1 MRTKLILVSA
11 LILGACNMAADAQ
24 SGSGGGG
31 GQRSQ
36 RSFDLAGFD
45 AVSLAGPHDVIVTVG
60 PRHSVRAEGD
70 AETLDRLK
78 IEVDGSSLKIGMER
92 GNWSTGWK
100 RNTPKTTIYVTL
112 PAIRAAAIA
121 GSGDM
126 RVDRVEANRFAASI
140 AGSGDLQIGLLRTRD
155 ADFSIAG
162 SGGIT
167 ATGSAD
173 RADISIAGSGDMNLE
188 SVQIRTASVS
198 IVGSGDVRA
207 RAMETADV
215 SIIGSGDVNLSGPA
229 RCNVNKRGSGSVHCG
244 G

>member
-1 MRTKLILVSA
+1 MRTGLILASS
-11 LILGACNMAADAQ
+11 LMLGACNMAADAQ
-24 SGSGGGG
+24 SGSEDG

-45 AVSLAGPHDVIVTVG
+45 AVSLAGPHDVIVAVG

-70 AETLDRLK
+70 SRALERLK

-92 GNWSTGWK
+92 GNWSMGWK
-100 RNTPKTTIYVTL
+100 RNTPRTTIHVTL

-126 RVDRVEANRFAASI
+126 RVDRVESSRFAASI
-140 AGSGDLQIGLLRTRD
+140 AGSGDLQIGSLRTRD

-167 ATGSAD
+167 ASGSAD
-173 RADISIAGSGDMNLE
+173 SADISIAGSGDVNLQGVE
-188 SVQIRTASVS
+188 IRTASVS

-207 RAMETADV
+207 RAMETANV
-215 SIIGSGDVNLSGPA
+215 SIMGSGDVDLTGTA
-229 RCNVNKRGSGSVHCG
+229 RCTVNKKGSGSVRCG

>member
-1 MRTKLILVSA
+1 MRTGLILASA
-11 LILGACNMAADAQ
+11 LMLGACNMAADAQ
-24 SGSGGGG
+24 PGSGGG

-70 AETLDRLK
+70 PETLDRLK
-78 IEVDGSSLKIGMER
+78 IEVEGSNLKIGMER
-92 GNWSTGWK
+92 GNWPMGWK
-100 RNTPKTTIYVTL
+100 RDGAKTLIHVTL
-112 PAIRAAAIA
+112 PAIRAASIA

-126 RVDRVEANRFAASI
+126 RVDRADSNRFAASI
-140 AGSGDLQIGLLRTRD
+140 AGSGDLQIGSLRTRD
-155 ADFSIAG
+155 AKFSIAG

-167 ATGSAD
+167 ASGSAD
-173 RADISIAGSGDMNLE
+173 SADISIAGSGDVNLE
-188 SVQIRTASVS
+188 GVEIRTAAVS

-207 RAMETADV
+207 RAMETANV
-215 SIIGSGDVNLSGPA
+215 SIMGSGDVDLTGTA
-229 RCNVNKRGSGSVHCG
+229 RCTVNKRGSGSVRCG

>member
-1 MRTKLILVSA
+1 MRTGLVLASA
-11 LILGACNMAADAQ
+11 LMLGACNMSADAQ
-24 SGSGGGG
+24 SGSGG

-70 AETLDRLK
+70 PQTLDRLK
-78 IEVDGSSLKIGMER
+78 IEVDGSNLKIGMER
-92 GNWSTGWK
+92 GNWSMGWK
-100 RNTPKTTIYVTL
+100 RDTPRTIIHVTL

-126 RVDRVEANRFAASI
+126 RVDRVESNRFAASI
-140 AGSGDLQIGLLRTRD
+140 AGSGDLQIGSLRTRD

-167 ATGSAD
+167 ASGSAES
-173 RADISIAGSGDMNLE
+173 ADISIAGSGDVDLQGVE
-188 SVQIRTASVS
+188 IRTASVS

-207 RAMETADV
+207 RAMETANV
-215 SIIGSGDVNLSGPA
+215 SIMGSGDVNLTGTA
-229 RCNVNKRGSGSVHCG
+229 RCNVNKRGSGSVRCG

>member
-1 MRTKLILVSA
+1 
-11 LILGACNMAADAQ
+11 MAADAQ
-24 SGSGGGG
+24 PGSGGG

-70 AETLDRLK
+70 PETLDRLK
-78 IEVDGSSLKIGMER
+78 IEVDGSNLKIGMER
-92 GNWSTGWK
+92 GNWGGWK
-100 RNTPKTTIYVTL
+100 RDGAKTLIHVTL

-126 RVDRVEANRFAASI
+126 RVDRVESDRFAASI
-140 AGSGDLQIGLLRTRD
+140 AGSGDLQIGSLRARD

-167 ATGSAD
+167 ASGSAES
-173 RADISIAGSGDMNLE
+173 ADISIAGSGDVNLE
-188 SVQIRTASVS
+188 GVEIRTASVS

-207 RAMETADV
+207 RAMETANV
-215 SIIGSGDVNLSGPA
+215 SIMGSGEVDLTGTA
-229 RCNVNKRGSGSVHCG
+229 R
-244 G
+244 